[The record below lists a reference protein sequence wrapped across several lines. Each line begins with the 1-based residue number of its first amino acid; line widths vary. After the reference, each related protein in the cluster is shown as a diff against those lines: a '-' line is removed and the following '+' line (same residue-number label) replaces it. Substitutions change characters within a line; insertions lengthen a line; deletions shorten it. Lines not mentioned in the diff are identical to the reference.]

1 MKKSIL
7 KFANRLLSK
16 DQMRSIKG
24 GQPFYCNCYGQLIY
38 TENIPPTWNCDK
50 WCYCYYGPGN
60 PDYCQ

>member
-24 GQPFYCNCYGQLIY
+24 GYPTYCNCYGQLIY
-38 TENIPPTWNCDK
+38 TDLPLNWTCDRY
-50 WCYCYYGPGN
+50 CYCYYGPGFG
-60 PDYCQ
+60 C